1 MATTMEALLKIAAK
15 GEGFKDVE
23 NQIKGVET
31 VAGGLN
37 KGLGGIGSILGTITG
52 GVVALGAGLT
62 AAGMVEFAKHSIDA
76 ADAMRDLSQKTG
88 VSVENLSRFQQVA
101 NQSGTDIESVGGG
114 MVKLS
119 KAMKEVAMTGSG
131 PAADAFR
138 TLGIS
143 VTDSSGKLRGVDQVM
158 LDVADKFKLMPD
170 GADKAALA
178 VAMFGKKGAELIPM
192 LNEGKQ
198 AVTGLAASMSTE
210 FAKKAD
216 AFNDKMEAVK
226 IRFGQIG
233 MAVADQLLPYLTKAL
248 DYVGAVGSGIL
259 EFVAKNGGFIQ
270 SVITGLF
277 DFGKALLP
285 IAIGIGT
292 VITVTKSWQMAL
304 QAVAVT
310 QEVLLALQGPKGW
323 ATLALGIGVSVGAAY
338 GLNELLKKLNE
349 NISKSGSNANGL
361 GKEFDNLKQKLEEQV
376 KAEEAAAKAEAE
388 RKKNLEA
395 YNFAID
401 LINAKLNVQKAILE
415 STSAAVTRQSTLRQ
429 ADITAYESIN
439 NSAKT
444 ILQSELQIAKT
455 KEEKIKI
462 TLKIMDLDLA
472 NAKLQMEATEEQ
484 IAAEI
489 EMANLK
495 RRTAWEQLRSVEATI
510 LQAKAMGQQT
520 GKLEEQLNLQKIA
533 ANNADKDYKLVKQ
546 IGDQKLYA
554 QQKQYDANVF
564 QIKSTTQLQ
573 LDALN
578 KQDQAL
584 NNIVA
589 TSGKLV
595 DSSGAVATNYGA
607 AADAVVRLQVA
618 KLQVGSTSTQGG
630 YLAAKPGMDIFGRP
644 ITAPGSNTPRFAAGG
659 YVNGPTPALVGEA
672 GPEYVI
678 PANRM
683 QAASSA
689 YLGGARGAAVLQAS
703 GGGAAPLVTI
713 QTGPVMQFNGQNY
726 VTVEDLQRATQQVAE
741 GVIGRLRTPSAR
753 LALGL
758 R

>member
-15 GEGFKDVE
+15 GEGFKSVE

-37 KGLGGIGSILGTITG
+37 KGLGGINNIIGSITG
-52 GVVALGAGLT
+52 GVVALGAGIT
-62 AAGMVEFAKHSIDA
+62 AAGMVAFAKHSIDA

-101 NQSGTDIESVGGG
+101 NQSGTDIESVGGS

-119 KAMKEVAMTGSG
+119 KNMKEVAMTGSG

-178 VAMFGKKGAELIPM
+178 VAMFGKKGAEIIPM

-233 MAVADQLLPYLTKAL
+233 MAVADQLLPYLTQAL
-248 DYVGAVGSGIL
+248 DFFGRVGSGLLGFFENNKEAIQKAVDFTL
-259 EFVAKNGGFIQ
+259 NIAKG
-270 SVITGLF
+270 
-277 DFGKALLP
+277 
-285 IAIGIGT
+285 IAPWIIGIGA
-292 VITVTKSWQMAL
+292 VTTAYKTLGMVMESIAVVGSLVEAVTSKGVAMRLAIAGGVAALAAPVVASALVQFKKGMDEAGKGAGNL
-304 QAVAVT
+304 QAAIK
-310 QEVLLALQGPKGW
+310 Q
-323 ATLALGIGVSVGAAY
+323 AADDM
-338 GLNELLKKLNE
+338 NE
-349 NISKSGSNANGL
+349 ST
-361 GKEFDNLKQKLEEQV
+361 
-376 KAEEAAAKAEAE
+376 EAAKGFKETIDAINNKYNVLKATIEATSS
-388 RKKNLEA
+388 A
-395 YNFAID
+395 
-401 LINAKLNVQKAILE
+401 VQ
-415 STSAAVTRQSTLRQ
+415 RQSTLKQ
-429 ADITAYESIN
+429 ATLTADIAIN
-439 NSAKT
+439 NAAKS
-444 ILQSELQIAKT
+444 ILQAELQQATT
-455 KEEKIKI
+455 KEQKIKL
-462 TLKIMDLDLA
+462 TTQIMNLDLA
-472 NAKLQMEATEEQ
+472 NAKLQMDAAKAQ

-489 EMANLK
+489 EIANLK
-495 RRTAWEQLRSVEATI
+495 RRTAWEQLRSTEAVI
-510 LQAKAMGQQT
+510 LEAKARKQPTAELEQQ
-520 GKLEEQLNLQKIA
+520 LALQKIA
-533 ANNADKDYKLVKQ
+533 ANNADKDYKLAQQV
-546 IGDQKLYA
+546 GEQKLRSDKA
-554 QQKQYDANVF
+554 QYDANVF

-589 TSGKLV
+589 TNGKLV
-595 DSSGAVATNYGA
+595 DSSAVVAGNFNA
-607 AADAVVRLQVA
+607 AADSMASMANAAVTYIGA
-618 KLQVGSTSTQGG
+618 GG
-630 YLAAKPGMDIFGRP
+630 KVSSQPQWTNIFGQ
-644 ITAPGSNTPRFAAGG
+644 RFASGG

-678 PANRM
+678 PASRM

-689 YLGGARGAAVLQAS
+689 YLSGARGAAVLQAS
-703 GGGAAPLVTI
+703 GNGAAPQVTI